1 MPMEY
6 DLDVRVVRGK
16 ASGPVRDLIIRHH
29 YLHSVPSA
37 EFAFAVTLQGKEDA
51 LVVWEEIV
59 GGVFFGGGS
68 NRFLGS
74 PYGLNHNGVTELV
87 RLFLVDDVR
96 RYVSNA
102 ASRVL
107 SMTLKYL
114 RNHTDKHLAVAFSDP
129 VAGHDGG
136 VYKAS
141 NWTWIGASDPKKVV
155 RMDGVLIEDRTAYEI
170 LGDTKQDTL
179 RDVSAR
185 TGMEIKKVEVPGKL
199 RYAYV
204 VSCDRREKKRLDLL
218 INQLCQTHEEKSSRR
233 NANETS
239 SETKP
244 STTRGGCTTDVAL
257 SQTAG

>member
-1 MPMEY
+1 MEF
-6 DLDVRVVRGK
+6 DLDVRVVRGP
-16 ASGPVRDLIIRHH
+16 ASRPVRDMIVQHH
-29 YLHSVPSA
+29 YLHSAPSA
-37 EFAFAVTLQGKEDA
+37 ESAFAVTLQGKEDG
-51 LVVWEEIV
+51 LVVWEELV
-59 GGVFFGGGS
+59 GGALYGGGS

-87 RLFLVDDVR
+87 RLFLLDDVKQ
-96 RYVSNA
+96 YVDNA

-107 SMTLKYL
+107 GLTLKYL
-114 RNHTDKHLAVAFSDP
+114 RNCTDKHLVIAFSDP
-129 VAGHDGG
+129 VAGHDGT
-136 VYKAS
+136 VYRAS
-141 NWTWIGASDPKKVV
+141 NWTCIGQSSPKKVV

-185 TGMEIKKVEVPGKL
+185 TGMEIAKVEVPGKL

-218 INQLCQTHEEKSSRR
+218 INQLCQTYEDKSSRR
-233 NANETS
+233 SANER
-239 SETKP
+239 EDRTKP
-244 STTRGGCTTDVAL
+244 STTRGGCTTDVPL